1 MKNTVNTV
9 DAPTYKA
16 AYVATSNPSADIENA
31 VINEAI
37 EILDGRLKRGGVHCT
52 SSEEVSKFL
61 RLKLQ
66 QKEREVFA
74 VIFLNSQHQ
83 MIEYDEMFKGT
94 INAASVYPR
103 EIAKKA
109 LQVNA
114 AAIIIAHN
122 HPSGIPTPSEAD
134 KRITAAIKK
143 SIALFDI
150 NLLDH
155 VIVGGGDTFSFA
167 EKGMI

>member
-1 MKNTVNTV
+1 
-9 DAPTYKA
+9 
-16 AYVATSNPSADIENA
+16 
-31 VINEAI
+31 
-37 EILDGRLKRGGVHCT
+37 
-52 SSEEVSKFL
+52 
-61 RLKLQ
+61 
-66 QKEREVFA
+66 
-74 VIFLNSQHQ
+74 
-83 MIEYDEMFKGT
+83 MFKGT